1 VPSLSLEQVC
11 GGNGKLMGLVDVVV
25 TDPDAPGF
33 DLEALFK
40 AYEK

>member
-1 VPSLSLEQVC
+1 LPFPLFSLPLSKVI
-11 GGNGKLMGLVDVVV
+11 